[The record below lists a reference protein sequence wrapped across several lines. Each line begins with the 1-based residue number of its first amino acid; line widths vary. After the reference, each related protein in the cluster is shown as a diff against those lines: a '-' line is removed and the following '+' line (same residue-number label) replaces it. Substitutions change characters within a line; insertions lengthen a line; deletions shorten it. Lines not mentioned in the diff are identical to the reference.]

1 MIYRIILQN
10 FRSFKDRVELSLIP
24 DADSIHVA
32 YDDTKYPT
40 LRSAAIYGANASG
53 KSNIIKAIDF
63 LRDVI
68 LDNSIIP
75 VVKNQAFRL
84 DATSVVSPS
93 LMVVEIRLD
102 NYIYQ
107 YGVVFNFS
115 TSCIIKEWLKSY
127 NVDLDN
133 WSPIFIRTLNNN
145 INEIEFIT
153 SNDNPNQVRYEIY
166 KEDLA
171 KQSQRLVLSEI
182 ASKGLSDSDCAEHI
196 NRIYEWFNDLSI
208 IFPSTSYNL
217 LGALAKDEQAVNELY
232 KSYFNVFDIDIE
244 EIKLKQV
251 PSDLIHI
258 PDKLVT
264 QIKKDLQA
272 QKNNKK
278 FAMIH
283 GNRDFLAR
291 MDNRGELAF
300 LEVSFVHKLNNYQ
313 GDFEIQEESD
323 GTQRLFDLIPM
334 IGYLMHSNKVVMIDE
349 IDRSLHCLLTRKLLQ
364 MVLNES
370 EATKSQIVL
379 TTHDVLLMDLSI
391 LGKREIW
398 FVDKKSKVSSL
409 YPLDK
414 FRIDSKIDI
423 NKNYLLGRFKAIP
436 EY

>member
-32 YDDTKYPT
+32 YNDTKYPT
-40 LRSAAIYGANASG
+40 LRCAAIYGANASG

-115 TSCIIKEWLKSY
+115 TSCIIKEWLKTY
-127 NVDLDN
+127 NVDFDN
-133 WSPIFIRTLNNN
+133 WTSIFTRTLNND

-153 SNDNPNQVRYEIY
+153 SDDNPNKVRYEIY
-166 KEDLA
+166 KDDLA
-171 KQSQRLVLSEI
+171 KHSQKLVLSEI
-182 ASKGLSDSDCAEHI
+182 ASKELSDPDCAGHI
-196 NRIYEWFNDLSI
+196 NRIYEWFDDLSI

-217 LGALAKDEQAVNELY
+217 LGALAKDEQTVNELY
-232 KSYFNVFDIDIE
+232 KSYFNIFDIDIE

-251 PSDLIHI
+251 PSNLIHI
-258 PDKLVT
+258 PEKLVT
-264 QIKKDLQA
+264 QIKKDLLA

-349 IDRSLHCLLTRKLLQ
+349 IDRSLHCLLTRKMLQ

-370 EATKSQIVL
+370 ESTKSQIIL
-379 TTHDVLLMDLSI
+379 TTHDVLLMDLTI
-391 LGKREIW
+391 LGRREIW
-398 FVDKKSKVSSL
+398 FVDKNAKVSSL

-414 FRIDSKIDI
+414 FKLNSKIDI

>member
-10 FRSFKDRVELSLIP
+10 FRSFKDRIELSLIP
-24 DADSIHVA
+24 DTDSLHVA
-32 YDDTKYPT
+32 YDATKYPT

-63 LRDVI
+63 LREVI

-84 DATSVVSPS
+84 DATSIISPT
-93 LMVVEIRLD
+93 LMVVEIRKD
-102 NYIYQ
+102 DYIYQ
-107 YGVVFNFS
+107 YGIVFSFTKSVVL
-115 TSCIIKEWLKSY
+115 KEWLKAFDVEQGCW
-127 NVDLDN
+127 NT
-133 WSPIFIRTLNNN
+133 IFTRVRTNELN
-145 INEIEFIT
+145 EVEFIT
-153 SNDNPNQVRYEIY
+153 SEMNTNKVRYDIY
-166 KEDLA
+166 KEDFA
-171 KQSQRLVLSEI
+171 KQSQKLVLSEI
-182 ASKGLSDSDCAEHI
+182 ASKELDDPECALHI
-196 NRIYEWFNDLSI
+196 NRVYEWFDELSI

-232 KSYFNVFDIDIE
+232 KSYFSEFDIDIE

-251 PSDLIHI
+251 PSNLIHI
-258 PDKLVT
+258 PDKLIT

-272 QKNNKK
+272 QKKDIK
-278 FAMIH
+278 FAMVH
-283 GNRDFLAR
+283 GKKDFLAR
-291 MDNRGELAF
+291 MDNRGELVF

-334 IGYLMHSNKVVMIDE
+334 IGYLMNSDKVVLIDE
-349 IDRSLHCLLTRKLLQ
+349 IDRSLHCLLTRRLLQ

-370 EATKSQIVL
+370 KSTKSQILL

-398 FVDKKSKVSSL
+398 FVDKKSKVSHL

-414 FRIDSKIDI
+414 FKFDSKLDI